1 MKRLSPVVIAGL
13 LTFTST
19 TVFAEKTEA
28 VAKTPNKPVTTTPYS
43 GPSINADI
51 TVKQLLATG
60 VKDQVV
66 TLTGKIV
73 RHTGGENYIFAD
85 ETGEIKTE
93 IDKKYF
99 PAQPTINEHTKVK
112 IVGEYEKIHFK
123 KNEVEVKQMIVVLN

>member
-1 MKRLSPVVIAGL
+1 MKRLYPVVIAGL
-13 LTFTST
+13 LTFSST
-19 TVFAEKTEA
+19 TVFANDTKV
-28 VAKTPNKPVTTTPYS
+28 VAAPAKATPVTPYS

-60 VKDQVV
+60 VKDQIV

-85 ETGEIKTE
+85 ETGEIKVE

-99 PAQPTINEHTKVK
+99 PAQQTIDEHTKVK
-112 IVGEYEKIHFK
+112 IVGEYEKKHFK
-123 KNEVEVKQMIVVLN
+123 KNEVEVKQMIAIVK

>member
-1 MKRLSPVVIAGL
+1 MKRLYPVVIAGL
-13 LTFTST
+13 LTFSST
-19 TVFAEKTEA
+19 TVFANDTKA
-28 VAKTPNKPVTTTPYS
+28 VAAPAKATPVTPYS

-60 VKDQVV
+60 VKDQIV

-85 ETGEIKTE
+85 ETGEIKVE

-99 PAQPTINEHTKVK
+99 PAQQTIDEHTKVK
-112 IVGEYEKIHFK
+112 IVGEYEKKHFK
-123 KNEVEVKQMIVVLN
+123 KNEVEVKQMIAIVK